1 MSYQEPI
8 ENQTPAGVDVKE
20 IVKQAISEF
29 VRSEQQKAEP
39 AYKAELQDER
49 KRRESLE
56 LRLNQLVDENRK
68 ARALAEEADRSSQ
81 IRAELQRLGVAKID
95 LAFRAVKDDVV
106 RGDDGRLMGR
116 GTENKSLQEYLAGF
130 VQENPELLP
139 ARIAGGSG
147 AQTAS
152 KSTAPTSTPIDLNTI
167 RPGMNKDELDQ
178 VRKEIARLVSQS
190 VYGS

>member
-1 MSYQEPI
+1 VSYQEPI

-81 IRAELQRLGVAKID
+81 IRAELQRLGVAKVD
-95 LAFRAVKDDVV
+95 LAFRAVRDDVV
-106 RGDDGRLMGR
+106 RGEDGRLMGR
-116 GTENKSLQEYLAGF
+116 GVENKSLQEYLAGF

-147 AQTAS
+147 AQTAVKNTTPVS
-152 KSTAPTSTPIDLNTI
+152 APIDLNAI

-178 VRKEIARLVSQS
+178 VRKEISRLVSQS

>member
-68 ARALAEEADRSSQ
+68 ARAVAEEADRGSQ
-81 IRAELQRLGVAKID
+81 IRAELQRLGVAKVD

-106 RGDDGRLMGR
+106 RGDDGRLTGR
-116 GTENKSLQEYLAGF
+116 GMENKSLQEYLAGF

-147 AQTAS
+147 AQAAKNNT
-152 KSTAPTSTPIDLNTI
+152 PTPSPIDLNAI
-167 RPGMNKDELDQ
+167 RPGMSKEELDQ
-178 VRKEIARLVSQS
+178 VRKEISRLASQS

>member
-8 ENQTPAGVDVKE
+8 ENQTPTGVDVKE

-29 VRSEQQKAEP
+29 VRTEQQKAEP

-56 LRLNQLVDENRK
+56 LRLNQLVEENRK

-106 RGDDGRLMGR
+106 RADDGRLMGR
-116 GTENKSLQEYLAGF
+116 GVENKSLQDYLAGF

-152 KSTAPTSTPIDLNTI
+152 KHPTPASAPIDLNAI
-167 RPGMNKDELDQ
+167 RPGMSKDELDQ
-178 VRKEIARLVSQS
+178 VRKEISRLVSQS

>member
-1 MSYQEPI
+1 MLNQESI
-8 ENQTPAGVDVKE
+8 ENQTPAGVDVRE
-20 IVKQAISEF
+20 IVKQAINEF

-56 LRLNQLVDENRK
+56 LRLNQLVEENRK

-81 IRAELQRLGVAKID
+81 IRAELQRLGVAKVD

-116 GTENKSLQEYLAGF
+116 GMENKSLQEYLAGF

-139 ARIAGGSG
+139 VRIAGGSG
-147 AQTAS
+147 AQTTP
-152 KSTAPTSTPIDLNTI
+152 KNNVPTSASIDINAI
-167 RPGMNKDELDQ
+167 RPGMSKDELDQ
-178 VRKEIARLVSQS
+178 VRKEISRLVSQS
-190 VYGS
+190 V

>member
-8 ENQTPAGVDVKE
+8 ENQTPTGVDVKE

-116 GTENKSLQEYLAGF
+116 GMENKSLQEYLAGF

-147 AQTAS
+147 AQTTA
-152 KSTAPTSTPIDLNTI
+152 KSTTPASTPIDLNTI

>member
-106 RGDDGRLMGR
+106 RTDDGRLTGR
-116 GTENKSLQEYLAGF
+116 GTDNKSLQEYLAGF

-147 AQTAS
+147 AQTAA
-152 KSTAPTSTPIDLNTI
+152 KNNAPTSAPIDLNAI
-167 RPGMNKDELDQ
+167 RPGMSKDEMEQ
-178 VRKEIARLVSQS
+178 VRKEISRLVSQS

>member
-1 MSYQEPI
+1 VSNQEPI
-8 ENQTPAGVDVKE
+8 ESQVPAGVDVKE

-81 IRAELQRLGVAKID
+81 IRAELQRLGVAKVD
-95 LAFRAVKDDVV
+95 LAFRAVRDDVV

-116 GTENKSLQEYLAGF
+116 GMENKSLQEYLAGF

-147 AQTAS
+147 AQTTG
-152 KSTAPTSTPIDLNTI
+152 KNTAPAPASIDLSAI
-167 RPGMNKDELDQ
+167 RPGMSKDELDQ
-178 VRKEIARLVSQS
+178 VRKEISRVVSQS